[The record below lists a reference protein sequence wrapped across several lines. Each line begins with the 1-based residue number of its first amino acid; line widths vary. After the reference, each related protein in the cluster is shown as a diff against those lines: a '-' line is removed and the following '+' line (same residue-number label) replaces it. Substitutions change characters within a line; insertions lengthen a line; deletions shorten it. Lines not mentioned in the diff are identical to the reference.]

1 MIAVNSGS
9 RVAAVL
15 LVALSFLSQHLIA
28 YSPCLMAVDSDFLKY
43 EVTDVFVGT
52 FRHRIEI
59 HNSDKY
65 RVSDL
70 KLFVPLLTNET
81 ARYYVFLSD
90 ISAPRKYDELLNDSY
105 GNLYAYWKDL
115 VVDVGEDITVEL
127 CYKVLSYG
135 VKYIVDPNRVG
146 SYKPESNFYKNFTQ
160 PEALIESD
168 NPEIV
173 SKAQSITGN
182 AVNPHEKASLI
193 YNYVVKHLSYARQE
207 EENGALWALRNE
219 VGDCSEFSYLFVALC
234 RAAGIPSRIKTGFVF
249 HSAPEVLEDG
259 HMWAEY
265 YLENYG
271 WVPVDAA
278 WKQFDRIDARHFSTM
293 QSIPERIPYTNYYF
307 STKTYLVLEDKQTL
321 VLTPSSPSLFG
332 DADFA
337 SNITEIVREMKQ
349 IDIALFLATMS
360 SSGFLFPSESQKIL
374 NTFEECRIG
383 LQQAIEQKSN
393 LKLSEVSQ
401 KTKEIFQGVW
411 FLLLKTL
418 IILAFIFT
426 IPLLIVII
434 LLARRRTRKFVAQ
447 TI

>member
-1 MIAVNSGS
+1 MN
-9 RVAAVL
+9 RTFKVATVL
-15 LVALSFLSQHLIA
+15 FVALTLISQSLVSFPYLV
-28 YSPCLMAVDSDFLKY
+28 AVDSGFLKY
-43 EVTDVFVGT
+43 KVTEVFVGD
-52 FRHRIEI
+52 FRHKIVIQNFNEHRI
-59 HNSDKY
+59 D
-65 RVSDL
+65 DL

-105 GNLYAYWKDL
+105 GNLCGYWKNL
-115 VVDVGEDITVEL
+115 VVNVGENITVEL

-135 VKYIVDPNRVG
+135 VRYTVDPGKVG
-146 SYKPESNFYKNFTQ
+146 SYQPESSFYKNYTQ
-160 PEALIESD
+160 PELRIESD

-173 SKAQSITGN
+173 SKAQSLVGN
-182 AVNPHEKASLI
+182 VADPHEKASLI
-193 YNYVVKHLSYARQE
+193 YNYVVKHLRYARQE
-207 EENGALWALRNE
+207 EEKGALWALRNE

-265 YLENYG
+265 YLGNYG
-271 WVPVDAA
+271 WIPVDAA

-293 QSIPERIPYTNYYF
+293 QSIAERIPYTNYYF

-321 VLTPSSPSLFG
+321 ILTPSSPSLFG

-337 SNITEIVREMKQ
+337 SNITETLQEMKQ
-349 IDIALFLATMS
+349 IEIALFLATMS
-360 SSGFLFPSESQKIL
+360 SGGFLFPSESQKIL

-383 LQQAIEQKSN
+383 LQQAIEQKNN

-401 KTKEIFQGVW
+401 KTKEISPGAW
-411 FLLLKTL
+411 MLLLKTL
-418 IILAFIFT
+418 IMLAFIFT
-426 IPLLIVII
+426 IP
-434 LLARRRTRKFVAQ
+434 F
-447 TI
+447 